1 MALPSLACGSVL
13 KHVLI
18 PNLNLVLYRFNPNL
32 IRESR
37 AWHLKFHQAVSLTTV
52 WLGISIRVLKI
63 DMKRNR
69 QALAINDSSRDTDTE
84 R

>member
-1 MALPSLACGSVL
+1 MEFFE
-13 KHVLI
+13 H
-18 PNLNLVLYRFNPNL
+18 L

-52 WLGISIRVLKI
+52 WLRISIRVLKI
-63 DMKRNR
+63 DMKRYR
-69 QALAINDSSRDTDTE
+69 QALAVNDSSRDTDTE